1 MQMRTNL
8 NIMKKLF
15 YLAIIGMMFSCGKS
29 AEEIS
34 LSQKADSLQTE
45 IRELQIA
52 NDTLSDHLLKKS
64 FAAINYPAF
73 FDSIAEPEEFI
84 LQELQ
89 EKPELITKKAVLGG
103 TMRFTQISF
112 INDDLLVAEFE
123 DGHIMGKTLFRF
135 RVNRNGDLTFSQVCN
150 IDY

>member
-1 MQMRTNL
+1 
-8 NIMKKLF
+8 MKKF
-15 YLAIIGMMFSCGKS
+15 VVMFIIGLMFSCGKS

-34 LSQKADSLQTE
+34 LSQKVDSLQTE
-45 IRELQIA
+45 ITELKIA
-52 NDTLSDHLLKKS
+52 NDTLSDHVMRKS
-64 FAAINYPAF
+64 FVTKNFPAY

-84 LQELQ
+84 LQRIQ

-112 INDDLLVAEFE
+112 IEEDLLVAEFE

-135 RVNRNGDLTFSQVCN
+135 RVNRDGELSFNQICN

>member
-1 MQMRTNL
+1 
-8 NIMKKLF
+8 MKKLF
-15 YLAIIGMMFSCGKS
+15 YLALIGIMFSCGKS

-45 IRELQIA
+45 IIELKKA
-52 NDTLSDHLLKKS
+52 NDTLSDHLFRKS
-64 FAAINYPAF
+64 FVTKNFPTY

-84 LQELQ
+84 LQRLQ

-112 INDDLLVAEFE
+112 IEEDLLVAEFE
-123 DGHIMGKTLFRF
+123 DGHVMGKTLFRF
-135 RVNRNGDLTFSQVCN
+135 RVNRDGELSFNQVCN

>member
-1 MQMRTNL
+1 
-8 NIMKKLF
+8 MKKLF
-15 YLAIIGMMFSCGKS
+15 YLALIGIMFSCGKS

-34 LSQKADSLQTE
+34 LSQKVDSLQVE
-45 IRELQIA
+45 ITDLKRA
-52 NDTLSDHLLKKS
+52 NDTLSDHLFRKS
-64 FAAINYPAF
+64 FVTKNFPTY
-73 FDSIAEPEEFI
+73 FDTIAEPEEFI
-84 LQELQ
+84 LQRLQ

-112 INDDLLVAEFE
+112 IEEDLLVAEFE

-135 RVNRNGDLTFSQVCN
+135 RVTRNGDLTFTQVCN